1 MKDEEKSG
9 EWVTLCAQSELPPGN
24 MRGFDVAGFPPVA
37 LFNVAGC
44 VHATSN
50 ICTHNVAILT
60 DGSFDGRIVECPL
73 HGGSFDVTTGE
84 AVSYPCEKGIEK
96 FQVRVVDERISIAR
110 IGSAAGVETVEAP
123 PIPTPSPTPIPTP
136 SPTSVPM
143 SAGPALVEHVE
154 RQVEIRIEDST
165 HRFRC
170 GPDDTLLRAAL
181 RGDIG
186 FPYECNSGG
195 CGSCTY
201 RLVSGE
207 MHDVWPDAPGLSV
220 AARARG
226 TRLAC
231 QSVPRSDCVIQV
243 RERPEFIA
251 PFKPSRHIVTLE
263 RITRL
268 TRDMA
273 VFHMRGDGMA
283 DFLPGQYAMLGVS
296 NSADAADAA
305 GNSLERAYSMANT
318 ANGEGRWEFIV
329 KEVAG
334 GRFSSRIASFVD
346 IAGALTLD
354 GPYGNAYLRPDSTRP
369 VLCIAGG
376 AGLSPMLSILRGA
389 VQDER
394 FADRPLSLF
403 YGGRTPQDLCDAL
416 VLEAD
421 EGLRDRVEWI
431 NAISDGDAVD
441 ETWGGRRGFIHEV
454 VRAHFGKG
462 LREHEIYLSGPPP
475 MTDAVQRM
483 LVVEQRIPA
492 SQIHFDRFC

>member
-1 MKDEEKSG
+1 MKYEEKSG
-9 EWVTLCAQSELPPGN
+9 EWVMLCAQSELPPGD

-60 DGSFDGRIVECPL
+60 DGSFDGQIVECPL

-84 AVSYPCEKGIEK
+84 AVSYPCEQRIEK
-96 FQVRVVDERISIAR
+96 FQVRVVEERISIAR
-110 IGSAAGVETVEAP
+110 IGAAVEIETADASPSSTAAAAP
-123 PIPTPSPTPIPTP
+123 
-136 SPTSVPM
+136 
-143 SAGPALVEHVE
+143 AALE
-154 RQVEIRIEDST
+154 RARQPVEIRIDDSP
-165 HRFRC
+165 HRFGC

-181 RGDIG
+181 RSEIG

-207 MHDVWPDAPGLSV
+207 MHDVWPDAPGLSA

-231 QSVPRSDCVIQV
+231 QSVPLSDCVIQV

-251 PFKPSRHIVTLE
+251 PFKPSRHVVTLE
-263 RITRL
+263 KITRL

-273 VFHMRGDGMA
+273 VFHMRGDGVA
-283 DFLPGQYAMLGVS
+283 DFLPGQYAMLGI
-296 NSADAADAA
+296 ADAADAS
-305 GNSLERAYSMANT
+305 GMVLERAYSMANT
-318 ANGEGRWEFIV
+318 ANGDGMWEFIV
-329 KEVAG
+329 KEVTG
-334 GRFSSRIASFVD
+334 GRFSSRIASFAN

-369 VLCIAGG
+369 ILCIAGG

-389 VQDER
+389 VQDAR

-431 NAISDGDAVD
+431 NAISDGNAVD

-454 VRAHFGKG
+454 VRAHFGPG

-483 LVVEQRIPA
+483 LVVEQRISP